1 MEMNSWNC
9 SNGCASENQCEYSY
23 QEPANP
29 IQVHHEA
36 PVNYYNDLVPNVYD
50 NSIIYENS
58 NVQQVPAFNQD
69 YNVQYTD
76 YQSHANNQMIYQNNV
91 QHTYVPSGEFY
102 QELTPTYPP
111 CQGPQPWNFAQ
122 CYGYYGEAPCQFAD
136 VIDMEDFM

>member
-1 MEMNSWNC
+1 MDLWNC

-23 QEPANP
+23 QDPVNP
-29 IQVHHEA
+29 VQVHHET
-36 PVNYYNDLVPNVYD
+36 PVNYFNELMPNVYD
-50 NSIIYENS
+50 NSMIYENS
-58 NVQQVPAFNQD
+58 VPAFNQD
-69 YNVQYTD
+69 YNVHYAD
-76 YQSHANNQMIYQNNV
+76 YQSHVNNQMIYQDNNNM
-91 QHTYVPSGEFY
+91 QSTYVPSGDQFY

>member
-1 MEMNSWNC
+1 MNSWNC

-23 QEPANP
+23 QEPVNHVP
-29 IQVHHEA
+29 VQHEA
-36 PVNYYNDLVPNVYD
+36 PVNYYNDLVPNMYD
-50 NSIIYENS
+50 NSMIYENA
-58 NVQQVPAFNQD
+58 NMQQVPAFNQD
-69 YNVQYTD
+69 YNAQYSD
-76 YQSHANNQMIYQNNV
+76 YQLHANNQMIYQNNV
-91 QHTYVPSGEFY
+91 QQTYVPSGDFY